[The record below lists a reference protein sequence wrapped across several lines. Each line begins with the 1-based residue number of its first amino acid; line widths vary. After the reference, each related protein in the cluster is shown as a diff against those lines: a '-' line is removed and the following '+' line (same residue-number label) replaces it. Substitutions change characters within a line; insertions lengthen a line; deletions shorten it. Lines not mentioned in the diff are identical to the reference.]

1 MLLEV
6 FCHQN
11 TRIKHVR
18 KGNKNQ
24 FKFFFIKIIAGAIGT
39 YRYGYQ
45 AWCGD
50 ELPRSG
56 TEFIGYKKS
65 RRILKSIQLVK
76 IVKSCK

>member
-1 MLLEV
+1 MFGKVKKINL
-6 FCHQN
+6 
-11 TRIKHVR
+11 I
-18 KGNKNQ
+18 
-24 FKFFFIKIIAGAIGT
+24 FFLIKIIAGAIGT

-65 RRILKSIQLVK
+65 RRILKSM
-76 IVKSCK
+76 